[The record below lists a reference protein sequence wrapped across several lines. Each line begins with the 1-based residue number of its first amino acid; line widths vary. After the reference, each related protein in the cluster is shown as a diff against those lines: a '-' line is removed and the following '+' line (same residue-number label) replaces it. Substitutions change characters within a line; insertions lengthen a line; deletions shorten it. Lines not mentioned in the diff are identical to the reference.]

1 MVGKHDVLVATARAD
16 RESSHVVG
24 EEFADGVR
32 PDVQF
37 FGGRGGSCWWGWGK
51 ASLGF
56 GGAQTCRTWVR
67 WPLMVSLLEGQN
79 LEALA

>member
-1 MVGKHDVLVATARAD
+1 MVGEHDVLVAAARAD
-16 RESSHVVG
+16 WEASHVVG

-37 FGGRGGSCWWGWGK
+37 FGGRGGSWWWGRGG

-56 GGAQTCRTWVR
+56 GGVQTL
-67 WPLMVSLLEGQN
+67 PYLG
-79 LEALA
+79 